1 MNNVK
6 YKIRVFDG
14 IINGA
19 AYIVESKIK
28 HSIIVDFK
36 TNLNYSGFWIRLVA
50 AIIDG
55 LFLIV
60 KEFIVADTR
69 IELVLICL

>member
-36 TNLNYSGFWIRLVA
+36 TNL
-50 AIIDG
+50 IIDT
-55 LFLIV
+55 F
-60 KEFIVADTR
+60 FILRTT
-69 IELVLICL
+69 IEESVIDKTFKLK